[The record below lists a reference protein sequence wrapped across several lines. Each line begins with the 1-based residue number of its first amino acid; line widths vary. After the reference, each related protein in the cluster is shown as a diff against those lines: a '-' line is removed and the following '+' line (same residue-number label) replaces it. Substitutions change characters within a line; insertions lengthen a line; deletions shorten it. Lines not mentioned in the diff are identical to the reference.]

1 LGLWLFDQH
10 TQGQAV
16 QSISD
21 PARHGSNS
29 RVGRSRAASR
39 IRAAWLADTT
49 ASPHPPERRSWIT
62 LRPQRCGPPRP
73 RECRRLGQRAKAN
86 ASCRLDRSRTNT
98 MVRSAIESDGVAAG
112 CTTCA
117 PKREGKKSS
126 LYADANRSCAEAHT
140 PFYRRVHRFFQR
152 ARHSIDWMHAGG
164 RVVLLFFGQT
174 GG

>member
-1 LGLWLFDQH
+1 MGLWLFDQH

-39 IRAAWLADTT
+39 IRAAWLAATA

-73 RECRRLGQRAKAN
+73 RECGRLGQRAKAN
-86 ASCRLDRSRTNT
+86 ASCRLDRSRPT
-98 MVRSAIESDGVAAG
+98 RWSA
-112 CTTCA
+112 
-117 PKREGKKSS
+117 RRSS
-126 LYADANRSCAEAHT
+126 LTEWLRDVRPARLNAKEKKAGVYADANRSCAKAHT
-140 PFYRRVHRFFQR
+140 PFYRSPPIFRR
-152 ARHSIDWMHAGG
+152 ARQSIDCMHAGG
-164 RVVLLFFGQT
+164 CLVLMFFGQT
-174 GG
+174 AG